1 MRKNQSNALFIISS
15 IVFGGLFIS
24 FWGVLL
30 KMGINYKN
38 DISNNYQ
45 FYQLS
50 LAFFLLGYIGFT
62 FLIRNYRYKIRIGI
76 LAIATSL
83 ELILV
88 FASFKN
94 TGDPYDY
101 YLLAMG
107 LTLGSLIFSLTLL
120 FIYKIRVGVRA
131 LSLGIS
137 ILALIICGFTLAF
150 GKVATGMYITS
161 LVFAILSISFN
172 ILIVGL
178 AYTTDKLI
186 DKEVEEE

>member
-150 GKVATGMYITS
+150 GKVAGGMYITS